1 LRPPSVATPV
11 ASDQVRVSD
20 NNKNTIAET
29 NAVASKNAQTNKI
42 KEKRHA
48 LSPKIKQEDGNE
60 VTHAPSAD
68 EHRRER
74 DEFDALV
81 AELVEDQ
88 KGLHFTFDSL
98 TTMVA
103 DMRPLFF

>member
-1 LRPPSVATPV
+1 MRPPSVATPV
-11 ASDQVRVSD
+11 ASDQVRASD
-20 NNKNTIAET
+20 NNKKTIDET

-48 LSPKIKQEDGNE
+48 LSPKIKQEDRNE

-74 DEFDALV
+74 DEFDAIV
-81 AELVEDQ
+81 AELMEDQ
-88 KGLHFTFDSL
+88 KGLHLTVNHIVDS
-98 TTMVA
+98 
-103 DMRPLFF
+103 P